1 MRHDYR
7 PARLKRMEA
16 ADTMT
21 LGMFV
26 TLAALIVGSIWNQH
40 RESNAARAENT
51 RQIERLGDQFGEQL
65 GTLSEVMSTV
75 RERLARIEGHLR
87 LAPPPT
93 GDLPD
98 RNESGDSD

>member
-1 MRHDYR
+1 
-7 PARLKRMEA
+7 MEA

-40 RESNAARAENT
+40 RESNAARVENT
-51 RQIERLGDQFGEQL
+51 RQIERLGDQL
-65 GTLSEVMSTV
+65 GTLSDVMSSV

>member
-1 MRHDYR
+1 
-7 PARLKRMEA
+7 MEA

-26 TLAALIVGSIWNQH
+26 TLVALIVGSIWNQH
-40 RESNAARAENT
+40 RESNAVRAENT
-51 RQIERLGDQFGEQL
+51 RQIERLGEQL
-65 GTLSEVMSTV
+65 GVLSEVMTSV

-93 GDLPD
+93 GDPPD
-98 RNESGDSD
+98 VNENGDSG

>member
-1 MRHDYR
+1 
-7 PARLKRMEA
+7 MEA

-26 TLAALIVGSIWNQH
+26 TLVALIVGSIWNQH
-40 RESNAARAENT
+40 RESNAVRAENT
-51 RQIERLGDQFGEQL
+51 RQIERLGEQL
-65 GTLSEVMSTV
+65 GVLSEAMTSV

-93 GDLPD
+93 GDPPD
-98 RNESGDSD
+98 GNENGDSG

>member
-1 MRHDYR
+1 
-7 PARLKRMEA
+7 MEA

-26 TLAALIVGSIWNQH
+26 TLVALIVGSIWNQH
-40 RESNAARAENT
+40 RESNAVRAENT
-51 RQIERLGDQFGEQL
+51 RQIERLGEQL
-65 GTLSEVMSTV
+65 SALSEAMTSV

-93 GDLPD
+93 GNPPD
-98 RNESGDSD
+98 SNENDDSD

>member
-1 MRHDYR
+1 
-7 PARLKRMEA
+7 MEA

-26 TLAALIVGSIWNQH
+26 TLVALIVGSIWNQH
-40 RESNAARAENT
+40 RESNAVRAENT
-51 RQIERLGDQFGEQL
+51 RQIERLGEQL
-65 GTLSEVMSTV
+65 GALSEAMTSV

-93 GDLPD
+93 GNPPD
-98 RNESGDSD
+98 SNENDDSD